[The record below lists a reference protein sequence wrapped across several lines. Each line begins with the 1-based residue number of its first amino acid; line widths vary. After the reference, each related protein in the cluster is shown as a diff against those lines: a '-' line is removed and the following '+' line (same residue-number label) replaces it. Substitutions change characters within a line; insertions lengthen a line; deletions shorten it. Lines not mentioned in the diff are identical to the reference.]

1 MRTLKREGIRQ
12 QQPTVHKA
20 VQEAGTA
27 VEQIVAARIQKAFR
41 AYRKSHC
48 RLKDAGRFNISI
60 QGHTVTKQTT
70 STLSFLHSWCNV
82 RARRICMITEGR
94 LKQKRM
100 ENQMK
105 LEAKL
110 FLRTQQREEAGVKPG
125 RFLVNTVEGECETI
139 SRPSIVWSGKR
150 KLGLQLDR
158 AMDSDEAMGG
168 EGSFRAH
175 SPQEDSRQTGKQ
187 TGERDGYSGFD
198 ETQFAIWESCFKS
211 HKRYP
216 IRWLKH

>member
-1 MRTLKREGIRQ
+1 
-12 QQPTVHKA
+12 
-20 VQEAGTA
+20 
-27 VEQIVAARIQKAFR
+27 
-41 AYRKSHC
+41 
-48 RLKDAGRFNISI
+48 
-60 QGHTVTKQTT
+60 
-70 STLSFLHSWCNV
+70 
-82 RARRICMITEGR
+82 
-94 LKQKRM
+94 M

-110 FLRTQQREEAGVKPG
+110 FLRVAALLAFKAINIRLPMMHPLSNVWQARKYKAGTMEEILSRTQQREEAGVKPG

-168 EGSFRAH
+168 EGSFSAH
-175 SPQEDSRQTGKQ
+175 SPKEDSRQTGKQ

-198 ETQFAIWESCFKS
+198 ETQFAI
-211 HKRYP
+211 
-216 IRWLKH
+216 